1 MRKFEKIFTAL
12 GTVNTIS
19 VTVPESEAEKA
30 RQTLCEIRNYVTKMD
45 DRLSIFK
52 PGSLVSS
59 INQNAGRKSVSVDED
74 TFRLLQLSQKYA
86 SLTKGAFDITVRR
99 QTEAW
104 RGARDGRYIP
114 ISKPAGY
121 QHLVLDEENHSVFL
135 TDAGEGIDLGGIAKG
150 YAVSHAL
157 EILQKENIKEAV
169 LNFGGSTAILG
180 PAQPIGIRNP
190 FLPLS
195 RNASGESIGEVLCRD
210 EIIITSGI
218 YEQCFSDK
226 GSIHHHI
233 IDPNT
238 GASSQSDLISAT
250 LIGKNGAL
258 LDGLA
263 TACIVVGIEKSIELC
278 RENQIEAVF
287 ILHNGSLF
295 ATNGLQNRFRI
306 RKESLL

>member
-1 MRKFEKIFTAL
+1 MKRLEKVFTAL
-12 GTVNTIS
+12 GTVNDIS
-19 VTVPESEAEKA
+19 VTIPESETENAGCA
-30 RQTLCEIRNYVTKMD
+30 LHEIRNYVNDMD
-45 DRLSIFK
+45 DRLSVFK
-52 PGSLVSS
+52 PGSLVSR
-59 INQNAGRKSVSVDED
+59 INQNAGEEPISVDED

-86 SLTKGAFDITVRR
+86 FLTKGAFDITVRR

-104 RGARDGRYIP
+104 RGARDGHP
-114 ISKPAGY
+114 VPVSKPAGC
-121 QHLVLDEENHSVFL
+121 QHLVLDEGNHSAFL

-157 EILQKENIKEAV
+157 EILRQANIKEAV

-190 FLPLS
+190 FLPVN
-195 RNASGESIGEVLCRD
+195 RNASSESIGEVFCRD

-218 YEQCFSDK
+218 YEQYFSDQ
-226 GSIHHHI
+226 GTIRHHI
-233 IDPNT
+233 IDPKT
-238 GASSQSDLISAT
+238 GVSSQSDLISAT

-258 LDGLA
+258 LDALA
-263 TACIVVGIEKSIELC
+263 TACIVVGMEKSIELC
-278 RENQIEAVF
+278 QENQIEAVF